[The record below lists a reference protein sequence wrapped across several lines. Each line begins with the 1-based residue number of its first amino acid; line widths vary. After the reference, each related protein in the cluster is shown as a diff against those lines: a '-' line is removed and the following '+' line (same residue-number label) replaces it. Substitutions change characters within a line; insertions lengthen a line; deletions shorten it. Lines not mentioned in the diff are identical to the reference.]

1 MISLLVAG
9 DFVPSAR
16 TVGLVCN
23 REEKLLFGEF
33 ISVFRQTDYNIVNLE
48 CPVVLNDKTGGIEKS
63 GPHLKAGRKA
73 VEILKKAV
81 SNWLHWLTII
91 FMIMEIRVWQT
102 HLRHVVHWEWILLAE
117 A

>member
-48 CPVVLNDKTGGIEKS
+48 CPVVLNDKTGGMKERPSFESGEESRGNIEKKRFPI
-63 GPHLKAGRKA
+63 GYIG
-73 VEILKKAV
+73 
-81 SNWLHWLTII
+81 
-91 FMIMEIRVWQT
+91 
-102 HLRHVVHWEWILLAE
+102 
-117 A
+117 

>member
-48 CPVVLNDKTGGIEKS
+48 CPVQNRRD
-63 GPHLKAGRKA
+63 
-73 VEILKKAV
+73 
-81 SNWLHWLTII
+81 
-91 FMIMEIRVWQT
+91 
-102 HLRHVVHWEWILLAE
+102 
-117 A
+117 